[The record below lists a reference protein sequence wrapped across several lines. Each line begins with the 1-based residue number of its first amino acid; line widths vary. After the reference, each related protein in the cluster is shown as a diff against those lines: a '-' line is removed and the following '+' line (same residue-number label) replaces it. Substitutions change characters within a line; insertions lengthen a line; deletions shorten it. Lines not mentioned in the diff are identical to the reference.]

1 MKMYEKGSYLTIL
14 QSTLIALLLMLNA
27 GCKNVQQNRKADLA
41 VFDISQESDWDFMAI
56 ANDGGYLLINEIAG
70 KPREAFFRPTSQY
83 TGYMITIDVNGR
95 PEKAVINNYIFLFSN
110 FTGSK
115 LAVAIIFPDGSIEIL
130 RNIDTGIAL
139 KEHGLEDVEAIN
151 DWTTGL
157 RVAGHAAG
165 VAAKAIGIATAATGA
180 GIAIAAVGC
189 GATVLGLFAEVVPDN
204 TQLLGL
210 SANTI
215 GTIPTVA
222 GCVPPLSVSCIIGS
236 VSSGIGL
243 FTVAYDHITQNQQA
257 VELAR
262 GFFQRELGNI
272 PIVPLVSGNIRWLQ
286 RGRDIDGEAA
296 EDLSGSS
303 VSMPD
308 ANTVAVGAIGN
319 SDNGFWAG
327 YVRVFSWDGS
337 RWVQK
342 GDNINGEAAGDR
354 SGYSVSM
361 PDANTVAI
369 GAEGNDGNGYNAGHV
384 RVFRWDGSRWVQ
396 RGRDINGEAAGDWSG
411 SSVSMP
417 DANTVAIGVPGNDA
431 NGTNAGH
438 VRVFRWDGRRWVQ
451 RGGDID
457 GEAAGDR
464 SGSSVSMPDANTV
477 AVGALWND
485 GNGHNAGHVRVF
497 RWDGRRWV
505 QKGGDIDGEAAGD
518 MAGNSASMPDAN
530 TVAIGAPLND
540 NNGDDAG
547 HVRVFSWDGRHW
559 QQRGSDI
566 YSASAGD
573 EAGRSVSMPDANTVA
588 VGAPFNDGNGS
599 WFRHVRVFSSWSGHV
614 RVFRWDGSHWVQKGG
629 DIYGEAAGDRSGWSV
644 SMPDANT
651 VTVGAR
657 YNAGNGNESGHVRVY
672 TVSTR

>member
-1 MKMYEKGSYLTIL
+1 MYEKGSYLTIL

-222 GCVPPLSVSCIIGS
+222 GCVPPLSVSCVIGG
-236 VSSGIGL
+236 VTSGIGL

-262 GFFQRELGNI
+262 GFFQREPGNI
-272 PIVPLVSGNIRWLQ
+272 PIAPVLSENIRWLQ

-303 VSMPD
+303 VSIPD
-308 ANTVAVGAIGN
+308 ANTVAVGATGN
-319 SDNGFWAG
+319 DGNVGGAGHVRVFRFAGRRWMQKGGDINGEAFGDHSGWSVSMPDVNTVAVGARGNDGNGTDAG
-327 YVRVFSWDGS
+327 HVRVFSWDGS
-337 RWVQK
+337 RWVQR
-342 GDNINGEAAGDR
+342 GRGINGEAADDF
-354 SGYSVSM
+354 SGTSVSM

-369 GAEGNDGNGYNAGHV
+369 GAP
-384 RVFRWDGSRWVQ
+384 W
-396 RGRDINGEAAGDWSG
+396 
-411 SSVSMP
+411 
-417 DANTVAIGVPGNDA
+417 NDA

-457 GEAAGDR
+457 GEAAGDHSGVSVYMPDANTVAVGATRNDGNGAYSGHVRIFRWDGRRWVQRGSDIDGEAADDRSGSSVSMPDANTVAIGATRNDGNGTDAGHVRVFRWDGSRWAQKGGDIDGEVAEDR

-477 AVGALWND
+477 AVGAIDND
-485 GNGHNAGHVRVF
+485 GNGSWLRHVRVFSFRDAGHVRIF
-497 RWDGRRWV
+497 RWDGSRWV
-505 QKGGDIDGEAAGD
+505 QKGGNIDGEW
-518 MAGNSASMPDAN
+518 
-530 TVAIGAPLND
+530 IY
-540 NNGDDAG
+540 
-547 HVRVFSWDGRHW
+547 DG
-559 QQRGSDI
+559 S
-566 YSASAGD
+566 
-573 EAGRSVSMPDANTVA
+573 GRSVSMPDANTVA
-588 VGAPFNDGNGS
+588 VGATWNFGNG
-599 WFRHVRVFSSWSGHV
+599 
-614 RVFRWDGSHWVQKGG
+614 
-629 DIYGEAAGDRSGWSV
+629 I
-644 SMPDANT
+644 
-651 VTVGAR
+651 
-657 YNAGNGNESGHVRVY
+657 ESGHVRVY